1 MLQNT
6 IKKRRLQGGEN
17 LPVFV
22 WKKAVMR
29 KVLNA
34 MASFRKLY
42 DKEKI
47 DFSNLL
53 YPNRAM
59 FLLLVP
65 IVVEQLLN
73 SFMGMAD
80 TMMVSNVGSEA
91 ISAVSLVDS
100 INNLVIQMFAA
111 MASGAAIICSQYLG
125 HRDKEGSNKAARQVL
140 LTVLVISLSLT
151 LIGLLLRKPLL
162 RLIFGQIEP
171 GVMDKAMSYFLVTI
185 LSYPFLAL
193 FNAGAAFFR
202 AGGNSRFPMIVSVIS
217 NLFNIGGNAILIFGL
232 DMGVTGAAL
241 STLFSR
247 IFCAVVVLFSLRR
260 DGQPIVVRDYYR
272 IRPDMPLIMKI
283 LAIGI
288 PSGIENGMF
297 QFGKLAIQST
307 VSAMGTAAIAAQAM
321 ANILE
326 MVNGIFG
333 VGVGIGLMT
342 MVGQALGAGRKEE
355 ARYYIVK
362 CTKIGLV
369 GILVSCLAVFGLAE
383 PVTRLAGMEPESA
396 RLCIEMV
403 AAITIAK
410 PLFWAF
416 SFIPGYGMRAAGDV
430 KFSMI
435 TSTLTMWCL
444 RVVLCIFLVKT
455 YNMGPMAVWYGM
467 FADWAVRGIVFTL
480 RFRGDRWLQKRVI

>member
-1 MLQNT
+1 
-6 IKKRRLQGGEN
+6 
-17 LPVFV
+17 
-22 WKKAVMR
+22 MR

-140 LTVLVISLSLT
+140 LTVLVISVSLT

-217 NLFNIGGNAILIFGL
+217 NLLNIGGNAILIFGL

-260 DGQPIVVRDYYR
+260 DGEPIVVRDYYR

-403 AAITIAK
+403 TAITIAK

>member
-1 MLQNT
+1 
-6 IKKRRLQGGEN
+6 
-17 LPVFV
+17 
-22 WKKAVMR
+22 MR

-162 RLIFGQIEP
+162 RLIFGQIDP

-217 NLFNIGGNAILIFGL
+217 NLLNIGGNAILIFGL

-396 RLCIEMV
+396 KLCIEMV
-403 AAITIAK
+403 TAITIAK

>member
-1 MLQNT
+1 
-6 IKKRRLQGGEN
+6 
-17 LPVFV
+17 
-22 WKKAVMR
+22 
-29 KVLNA
+29 

-42 DKEKI
+42 DKDKI

-111 MASGAAIICSQYLG
+111 MASGAAIICSQYIG
-125 HRDKEGSNKAARQVL
+125 HRDREGSNRAARQVL
-140 LTVLVISLSLT
+140 LTVLVISLSMT
-151 LIGLLLRKPLL
+151 LLGLLLRKPLL
-162 RLIFGQIEP
+162 QLIFGQIDP

-217 NLFNIGGNAILIFGL
+217 NLLNIGGNAILIFGL

-247 IFCAVVVLFSLRR
+247 IFCAVVVLVSLRR
-260 DGQPIVVRDYYR
+260 DGQPIVVRDYFR

-307 VSAMGTAAIAAQAM
+307 VSAMGTTAIAAQAM

-369 GILVSCLAVFGLAE
+369 GILVSCLAVFGLAG

-396 RLCIEMV
+396 KLCLEMV
-403 AAITIAK
+403 TAITIAK

-435 TSTLTMWCL
+435 TSSLTMWCL
-444 RVVLCIFLVKT
+444 RVVLCIFLVKM
-455 YNMGPMAVWYGM
+455 YNMGPIAVWYGM
-467 FADWAVRGIVFTL
+467 FADWAVRGIVFML

>member
-1 MLQNT
+1 
-6 IKKRRLQGGEN
+6 
-17 LPVFV
+17 
-22 WKKAVMR
+22 
-29 KVLNA
+29 

-140 LTVLVISLSLT
+140 LTVLVISVSLT

-217 NLFNIGGNAILIFGL
+217 NLLNIGGNAILIFGL

-247 IFCAVVVLFSLRR
+247 VFCAVVVLFSLRR

-403 AAITIAK
+403 TAITIAK